1 MRLGHR
7 RRSLCC
13 LKTQNAPWR
22 HWRRPRTYIHE
33 KIDGASNFAA
43 GLDHVRLADCAR
55 FARDEIIKSLRSRRR
70 ALLWITLHVN
80 VTLWLMRILEVS
92 KCVEIYYTE
101 RLNNDWG
108 SRGLSHCHTMWH
120 NARYQTRRWARNAC
134 IFWYFISLMKFKADC
149 SFLLGDTL
157 APNCMAAQC
166 LVF

>member
-1 MRLGHR
+1 MLP
-7 RRSLCC
+7 
-13 LKTQNAPWR
+13 QNAKCSMTSLAATKNIYSWKDWWR
-22 HWRRPRTYIHE
+22 IEFCSWLRPRQV
-33 KIDGASNFAA
+33 S
-43 GLDHVRLADCAR
+43 RLRAR